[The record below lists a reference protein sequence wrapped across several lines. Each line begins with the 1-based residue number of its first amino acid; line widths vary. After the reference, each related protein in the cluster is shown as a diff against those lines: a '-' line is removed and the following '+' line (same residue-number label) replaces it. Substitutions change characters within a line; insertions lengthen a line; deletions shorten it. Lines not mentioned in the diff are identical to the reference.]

1 MSGHDAPRYRELSLD
16 FRRIFSDKEYAPR
29 RDLAII
35 LLLYLVI
42 LAASLAFDSFDHVI
56 DFVEQHED
64 WEIDEALTGLLL
76 LPIALG
82 IFAAR
87 RLSEAKK
94 ELKLRLLAEKQA
106 HEMALHDPLTGL
118 PNRRKANMVI
128 EAALKQADSA
138 PVTLLAI
145 DLNRFKP
152 VNDLYGHQAGD
163 QLLLAVGERLK
174 AAVADDGLI
183 SRIGGD
189 EFCAMLSGIPAGD
202 QLIRKVETLSE
213 VFETP
218 FLLGDLSVV
227 VSASIGVVTTDVPDT
242 PLDSL
247 FSQADAAMYRCKGT
261 GRNEIAFFEAG
272 MEQAAIQRA
281 KIETDLRT
289 AIVEGEIR
297 PFFQPLVNLYDGEIL
312 GFEALARWHM
322 ADGTM
327 RMPDDFIT
335 IAEETGLISDLFFVI
350 LKAAAIEAKNW
361 PVGLHFAVNLS
372 PVQFGDEWLV
382 ERILQTLV
390 DVGVAPG
397 RLEIEITESALVS
410 DLDVARN
417 VIVSLK
423 NQGINISLD
432 DFGTGYSSLRHLSEL
447 PFDKLKIDRSFVHG
461 IETNSASQSIVRAVT
476 ALAHN
481 LGLQVTAEGIETYDN
496 AKSVMDSGCDI
507 GQGFLYGRPSRGGQ
521 LALPDGSRLE
531 TGGEPQDDSVKP
543 HGEKAA

>member
-1 MSGHDAPRYRELSLD
+1 MRA
-16 FRRIFSDKEYAPR
+16 KEYAPR

-35 LLLYLVI
+35 LVFYLVI
-42 LAASLAFDSFDHVI
+42 LGVSFALDAFDHVI
-56 DFVEQHED
+56 EFVEQHEE

-82 IFAAR
+82 VFAMR

-106 HEMALHDPLTGL
+106 NEMALHDPLTGL
-118 PNRRKANMVI
+118 PNRRKATI
-128 EAALKQADSA
+128 EIESALKQADRA

-152 VNDLYGHQAGD
+152 VNDLYGHQTGD
-163 QLLLAVGERLK
+163 LLLLAVGERLK
-174 AAVADDGLI
+174 NAVGRDGMI

-189 EFCAMLSGIPAGD
+189 EFCVMLSGISAGD

-213 VFETP
+213 VFEKP
-218 FLLGDLSVV
+218 FMLSDLTVV

-242 PLDSL
+242 PIDSL
-247 FSQADAAMYRCKGT
+247 LSQADAAMYRCKGS

-272 MEQAAIQRA
+272 MEHAAIQRA
-281 KIETDLRT
+281 KIETDLRK
-289 AIVEGEIR
+289 AILDGEII
-297 PFFQPLVNLYDGEIL
+297 PFFQPLVNLCDGQIL

-322 ADGTM
+322 EDGTW
-327 RMPDDFIT
+327 RMPNDFIT
-335 IAEETGLISDLFFVI
+335 IAEETGLISDLFFVV
-350 LKAAAIEAKNW
+350 LKAAATEAKKW
-361 PVGLHFAVNLS
+361 PAEIHFAVNLS

-382 ERILQTLV
+382 ERILQTLL
-390 DVGVAPG
+390 DVGVPPG

-410 DLDVARN
+410 DLAVARD
-417 VIVSLK
+417 VIISLK

-461 IETNSASQSIVRAVT
+461 IETNSASQAIVRAVT

-481 LGLQVTAEGIETYDN
+481 LGLQVTAEGVETYDN

-507 GQGFLYGRPSRGGQ
+507 GQGFLYGRPSHSPQ
-521 LALPDGSRLE
+521 NALPDYSGPEIGVPAEGKLSVSRSDE
-531 TGGEPQDDSVKP
+531 
-543 HGEKAA
+543 AA

>member
-1 MSGHDAPRYRELSLD
+1 MARRKLPRHQEWPLD
-16 FRRIFSDKEYAPR
+16 LRKILGAREYAPR
-29 RDLAII
+29 RDFLII
-35 LLLYLVI
+35 VGFYLVI
-42 LAASLAFDSFDHVI
+42 VGASLFFDAFDHVI
-56 DFVEQHED
+56 DFVEHHEQ

-82 IFAAR
+82 LFAAR
-87 RLSEAKK
+87 RLSETKQ

-106 HEMALHDPLTGL
+106 NEMALHDPLTGL
-118 PNRRKANMVI
+118 PNRRKANKEI
-128 EAALKQADSA
+128 EAALKHADSA

-152 VNDLYGHQAGD
+152 VNDLHGHQTGD

-174 AAVADDGLI
+174 IAVGEDGMI

-189 EFCAMLSGIPAGD
+189 EFCAMISGVFDGD
-202 QLIRKVETLSE
+202 QLIRRVEKLSE

-218 FLLGDLSVV
+218 FALGDLSVV
-227 VSASIGVVTTDVPDT
+227 VTASIGVVTTNAPET
-242 PLDSL
+242 SIDSL
-247 FSQADAAMYRCKGT
+247 LSQADAAMYRCKGS

-272 MEQAAIQRA
+272 MEHAAIQRA
-281 KIETDLRT
+281 KIETDLRK
-289 AIVEGEIR
+289 AIIEGEIE
-297 PFFQPLVNLYDGEIL
+297 PFFQPLVNLYDGQVI

-322 ADGTM
+322 TDGSM

-335 IAEETGLISDLFFVI
+335 IAEETGLISDLFFVV
-350 LKAAAIEAKNW
+350 LKAAAIEAKKW
-361 PVGLHFAVNLS
+361 PAELHFAVNLS

-382 ERILQTLV
+382 ERILQTLL
-390 DVGVAPG
+390 DVGVPPG

-410 DLDVARN
+410 DLAVARE
-417 VIVSLK
+417 VILSLK

-447 PFDKLKIDRSFVHG
+447 PFDKLKIDRSFVNG
-461 IETNSASQSIVRAVT
+461 IETNSASRAIVRAVT

-481 LGLQVTAEGIETYDN
+481 LGLQVTAEGVETYDD

-507 GQGFLYGRPSRGGQ
+507 GQGFLYGRPIHGSQ
-521 LALPDGSRLE
+521 LALPDHRLAENSPALEDKSSNSRS
-531 TGGEPQDDSVKP
+531 D
-543 HGEKAA
+543 KAA